1 MRSDPIRFANVAG
14 RDVGDGA
21 SPVTLSDYINT
32 QFDPALSWN
41 DVDWLRSV
49 WDGPIVLKGVQTVDD
64 AVLAAERGVD
74 AIALSN
80 HGGRQLDGAPA
91 AFSLVAPVADAVGGR
106 TEIICD
112 GGMRRGSDIV
122 KAVAAGATASMAG
135 SCLPLRAGRRR
146 RAWRRSGPRV
156 VRRRPRPHVEPP
168 RRQHHRRPRP
178 HLAAPAPRRLVTT
191 DPPGMAVSCLDTR
204 GARWTQRSCWPRPAS
219 RPGLSDFGDDSF
231 REGLDRLVHSIET
244 EATLNELGQV
254 ALPFLITRLLTTR
267 LQVEDWYRRH
277 PEIDDE
283 PIDAPLIGLGLPRTG
298 STALSFLLA
307 EDPAARS
314 LRLWESNQ
322 PCPPPSTVEPPDPRI
337 AEAQAGLAVQ
347 EEMNPR
353 LAALVPAEAT
363 GPMECQELMALDFRA
378 HYFPAFAHLPSYT
391 EWLLDADL
399 TSTYR
404 YERRVLKL
412 LQWGEPEARR
422 RRPWRLKCPSHLLW
436 LDDLAEVFPEAR
448 FVMTHRDPT
457 DVMVSVADVY
467 CEVGRQFSDG
477 IDPHYLG
484 RLNVEQW
491 TTGMD
496 RVLAF
501 RDAHG
506 DDRFYDID
514 FRAMQRDPVGEVRGA
529 LRLAR

>member
-1 MRSDPIRFANVAG
+1 M
-14 RDVGDGA
+14 
-21 SPVTLSDYINT
+21 
-32 QFDPALSWN
+32 
-41 DVDWLRSV
+41 
-49 WDGPIVLKGVQTVDD
+49 
-64 AVLAAERGVD
+64 
-74 AIALSN
+74 
-80 HGGRQLDGAPA
+80 
-91 AFSLVAPVADAVGGR
+91 
-106 TEIICD
+106 
-112 GGMRRGSDIV
+112 
-122 KAVAAGATASMAG
+122 
-135 SCLPLRAGRRR
+135 
-146 RAWRRSGPRV
+146 
-156 VRRRPRPHVEPP
+156 
-168 RRQHHRRPRP
+168 
-178 HLAAPAPRRLVTT
+178 
-191 DPPGMAVSCLDTR
+191 
-204 GARWTQRSCWPRPAS
+204 
-219 RPGLSDFGDDSF
+219 
-231 REGLDRLVHSIET
+231 
-244 EATLNELGQV
+244 
-254 ALPFLITRLLTTR
+254 ALPFLLTRLLTTR

-337 AEAQAGLAVQ
+337 AEAEAGLAVQ

-378 HYFPAFAHLPSYT
+378 HYFPAFAHMPSYT

-412 LQWGEPEARR
+412 LQWGEPT

-436 LDDLAEVFPEAR
+436 LDDLAEVFPDAR

-457 DVMVSVADVY
+457 DVMVSVADLY
-467 CEVGRQFSDG
+467 CEVGRQFSDDV
-477 IDPHYLG
+477 DPHYLG

-514 FRAMQRDPVGEVRGA
+514 FRAMQRDPVGEVRA
-529 LRLAR
+529 LYAWLGEPVSDEFADGMERWWHANNDERDENVHPDAAEFGLDLDEVRARFADYTTRAEQWTERKR